1 MLPPRAEVIR
11 RSSRW
16 ATNLALVA
24 LTPKCVFCAAAY
36 VGLGTAFGLGGPE
49 LCGAP
54 GGSPVS
60 WVSVLAIA
68 GIALGI
74 VGLLAQIRCQLPRR

>member
-1 MLPPRAEVIR
+1 MSSLRAEILR

-16 ATNLALVA
+16 ATAAVVLA
-24 LTPKCVFCAAAY
+24 LTPKCMLCLAAY
-36 VGLGTAFGLGGPE
+36 VGLGTALGLSAPE

-54 GGSPVS
+54 ADSPSS
-60 WVSVLAIA
+60 WAWILVVL

-74 VGLLAQIRCQLPRR
+74 LGLLARGRWHARGR